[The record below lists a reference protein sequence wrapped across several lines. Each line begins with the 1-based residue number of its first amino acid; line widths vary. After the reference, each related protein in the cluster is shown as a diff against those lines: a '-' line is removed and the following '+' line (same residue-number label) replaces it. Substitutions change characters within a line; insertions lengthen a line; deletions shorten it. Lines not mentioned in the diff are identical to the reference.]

1 MADPSHPT
9 THSHPHLPPHHHH
22 PPPAIP
28 GLPHIDFAVVQAQ
41 IQAAITVFDFE
52 RLYDDANIQK
62 MIRFL
67 TVSRG
72 NDDVELWAKDWA
84 VRMRAVDNEPL
95 SPADV
100 LLDECY
106 QTLLCLIFTLLD
118 RWQAGSITANQLIER
133 FKGHRFTN
141 ILSLA
146 VPLDQA
152 QCLYTKQYDN
162 DNNDTGDGSN
172 HNNTLTRRCRYGM
185 HWVAQSHV
193 ARSESWGEILAG
205 VGGRPT
211 INERYLW
218 LMDLDGDLAGLGVAD
233 NTELQRL
240 LEPYRNHLLEEEDD
254 DDDEIDD
261 EEVSMQED

>member
-22 PPPAIP
+22 HPPPAIP
-28 GLPHIDFAVVQAQ
+28 GLPHIDFAVVQTQ
-41 IQAAITVFDFE
+41 IHAATTIFDFE
-52 RLYDDANIQK
+52 RLYDDANVQK
-62 MIRFL
+62 MIRYL

-106 QTLLCLIFTLLD
+106 QILLDLVFMLLD
-118 RWQAGSITANQLIER
+118 RWRAGTITATQLIER

-152 QCLYTKQYDN
+152 KCLYTKQYDN
-162 DNNDTGDGSN
+162 DHNDTGDGSN
-172 HNNTLTRRCRYGM
+172 HNDTTTRRCRYGM
-185 HWVAQSHV
+185 HWVAASHV
-193 ARSESWGEILAG
+193 ARSESWPEILES
-205 VGGRPT
+205 VGGQPT

-254 DDDEIDD
+254 DEDDD